1 MSIIYWIQGEIQA
14 LQERERRYLK
24 YPRRYLKDMVFRDTV
39 LGDDLGSAGL
49 MVELD
54 DLKAIFK
61 SK

>member
-1 MSIIYWIQGEIQA
+1 M
-14 LQERERRYLK
+14 K